1 MRGRAVFALLVPLL
15 IAHRGHADVF
25 SPPTLTGPVVDAAG
39 MIDPRATDVI
49 ENYLRRLRDAGGSQV
64 TVATVPD
71 IGDLSIEEA
80 SIKTVE
86 AWKLGGAKADDG
98 VLLLI
103 AAKQRRMRIEV
114 GQGREGVLPDATASR
129 IVREIISPRMR
140 QGEVGRAVAEGVQA
154 IVSYTDPEF
163 AAREPFGAGRGHP
176 HRESGKTRA
185 LQVLFWLLLLWFL
198 LKGNRMFGAGV
209 LTGGMMRGPLGG
221 WGGGSDGSWSGG
233 GGGFGGSGGSDDG
246 WSGGGGGFS
255 GGGAS
260 GEW

>member
-1 MRGRAVFALLVPLL
+1 MSLFFAGSLRADDFV
-15 IAHRGHADVF
+15 I
-25 SPPTLTGPVVDAAG
+25 PPLTGPVVDTAHL
-39 MIDPRATDVI
+39 IEPRATEAI
-49 ENYLRRLRDAGGSQV
+49 ETYLRRLRETGGTQV
-64 TVATVPD
+64 TVATVPGL
-71 IGDLSIEEA
+71 GDRSIEEA
-80 SIKTVE
+80 SIKIVE
-86 AWKLGGAKADDG
+86 AWKLGSGPQDDG

-129 IVREIISPRMR
+129 IVREVISPRMR
-140 QGEVGRAVAEGVQA
+140 EGQVGRAVAEGVRS
-154 IVSYTDPEF
+154 IVGFTDPDF
-163 AAREPFGAGRGHP
+163 ARTEPFGGRRHAP
-176 HRESGKTRA
+176 RESGQTRVIHI
-185 LQVLFWLLLLWFL
+185 LVWVLLLLLL

-233 GGGFGGSGGSDDG
+233 GGGGGSDDS